1 MTHEQGTKLKEA
13 EHVLYSQVYKVV
25 EAISKNLTDGE
36 SSREDTDEIEELQA
50 LTNMIAEVL
59 DVIQFCNEE
68 YTND

>member
-1 MTHEQGTKLKEA
+1 MTHVQGTKLKEA

-25 EAISKNLTDGE
+25 EAISKDLTASE
-36 SSREDTDEIEELQA
+36 SSCEDTDEIEELQA